1 MKQPANNRIAGFS
14 LVEVLVG
21 IAVLGLVVLPV
32 CASLVLSVRI
42 NSHSRDLMNA
52 QLEATAAVE
61 TLMANGVNPATKC
74 GLDTDKNFDQTAD
87 QQLWTME
94 MENGVVIV
102 VRQDAANDPDYAVTV
117 TGEENG
123 RTVCIETRIRAVE
136 GGGA

>member
-1 MKQPANNRIAGFS
+1 M
-14 LVEVLVG
+14 EVLVG

-61 TLMANGVNPATKC
+61 TLM
-74 GLDTDKNFDQTAD
+74 
-87 QQLWTME
+87 
-94 MENGVVIV
+94 ENGVKPDSKCGFDFEVDTLKWDDNRQQWIMHLENGVEIV
-102 VRQDAANDPDYAVTV
+102 AEKDTPDDPDYAVTV

-123 RTVCIETRIRAVE
+123 RTVSIATRIRAVE

>member
-61 TLMANGVNPATKC
+61 TLMANGVKPNTKC
-74 GLDTDKNFDQTAD
+74 GLDTDKIL
-87 QQLWTME
+87 QQDGDLQWTME

-123 RTVCIETRIRAVE
+123 RTVAIETRIRAVE